1 MKKTDKLSLYIKNK
15 KIYAILLYVKCQ
27 FPDIFYKIM
36 DSIKYST
43 NSSEE
48 EIKKFVFRYFN
59 NINTIFDLEIFAQQ
73 NADEELKE
81 YIQKIIENPI
91 PYLEKYLPIDD
102 LIDIKTQ
109 FLVISIDKLMNK
121 IPKGMASASYAQII
135 DTVVNFFKEL
145 KREKITKIEGLLEQ
159 TFEEETEEEAEE
171 EMEEDIEET
180 EE

>member
-1 MKKTDKLSLYIKNK
+1 MKKENPLHLYIKDK
-15 KIYAILLYVKCQ
+15 KIYAILLYIKCQ
-27 FPDIFYKIM
+27 FPDIFHKIM

-43 NSSEE
+43 SSSEE
-48 EIKKFVFRYFN
+48 EIKKFIYQYFN

-73 NADEELKE
+73 SNDENLKE
-81 YIQKIIENPI
+81 HIRNVIENPI
-91 PYLEKYLPIDD
+91 PYLEKYLSIED

-145 KREKITKIEGLLEQ
+145 KKEKITKIEGLLEQ
-159 TFEEETEEEAEE
+159 TFTEEE
-171 EMEEDIEET
+171 EDDNDNG
-180 EE
+180 